1 MYQTYE
7 LYLRDDLQG
16 QPRFEPLTAR
26 SAVQAMQRARDLLE
40 TDGGIASVEVRL
52 AGEHLFTL
60 KRERSRPSALAT
72 CSPIRN
78 RFGRR

>member
-7 LYLRDDLQG
+7 LYLREDATGL
-16 QPRFEPLTAR
+16 PRFEPLTAQ

-40 TDGGIASVEVRL
+40 HDAGIASVEVRL

-60 KRERSRPSALAT
+60 DR
-72 CSPIRN
+72 
-78 RFGRR
+78 

>member
-7 LYLRDDLQG
+7 LWLREPRKDA
-16 QPRFEPLTAR
+16 PRFEPLTAK

-40 TDGGIASVEVRL
+40 KDEAIGSVEVRL

-60 KRERSRPSALAT
+60 ER
-72 CSPIRN
+72 
-78 RFGRR
+78 